1 MNIKRICEYVGYWS
15 GLDAL
20 FYWLNRKAKR
30 VLTFHNVLPD
40 ELFSQAPIVGPI
52 DKLSDFKRIVEIVGE
67 RFPYSVD
74 VNDPKTAT
82 ITFDDGYMNEYEIA
96 GKWLMDKDIP
106 AIMFVS
112 GKMINTE
119 SNNCLAVDK
128 ALLWCCCA
136 KLPKTERVWEG
147 GWHQEFEKDDDSR
160 GEKIVVRMEALC
172 SFVSIMKELPKEWI
186 RLRLSGVKQT
196 HLEELKRH
204 GWIIGWHTYSH
215 FPLGGLSENEQKK
228 ELTVTEEFAS
238 LPMSYPYGTEPSVTD
253 KTCEVAK
260 KVGFP
265 CAFSNDPDFS
275 HLRSNFYRMRFT
287 LTSDKYDIHF
297 QLSGL
302 KYFLKFCK
310 LLPKCYM
317 EEVERQ

>member
-1 MNIKRICEYVGYWS
+1 MRIRQICAFIGYWS

-52 DKLSDFKRIVEIVGE
+52 DKLSDFMQIIKIIGK

-74 VNDPKTAT
+74 INDPKTAT
-82 ITFDDGYMNEYEIA
+82 ITFDDGYLNEYEIA
-96 GKWLMDKDIP
+96 GNWLIENDIP
-106 AIMFVS
+106 AILFVS
-112 GKMINTE
+112 GKMIDAAPQK
-119 SNNCLAVDK
+119 CLAVDK
-128 ALLWCCCA
+128 ALLWCACA
-136 KLPKTERVWEG
+136 QIPEKYRVWEG
-147 GWHQEFEKDDDSR
+147 LWHQEFEKDGDNR
-160 GEKIVVRMEALC
+160 GENVIARMESLC
-172 SFVSIMKELPKEWI
+172 TFSTIMETLPKEWV
-186 RLRLSGVKQT
+186 RLRLSGVKRE

-204 GWIIGWHTYSH
+204 EWIVGWHTYSH
-215 FPLGGLSENEQKK
+215 FPLGGLSLEEQQK
-228 ELTVTEEFAS
+228 ELTVPKEFAS
-238 LPMSYPYGTEPSVTD
+238 SPMSYPYGTEPSVTER
-253 KTCEVAK
+253 TCELAK
-260 KVGFP
+260 EFDFP

-275 HLRSNFYRMRFT
+275 CLRGNFYRMRFS

-302 KYFLKFCK
+302 KYFLKSFK
-310 LLPKCYM
+310 LLPKSYV